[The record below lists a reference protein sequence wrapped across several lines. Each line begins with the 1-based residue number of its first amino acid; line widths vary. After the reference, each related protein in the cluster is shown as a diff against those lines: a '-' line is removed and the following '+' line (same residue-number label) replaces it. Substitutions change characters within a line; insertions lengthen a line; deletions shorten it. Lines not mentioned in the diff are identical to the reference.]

1 MLEEYDALLNVRE
14 LREILSIGRNSAY
27 DLLKQGEIQAFRIGR
42 NWKIPKDSVIQY
54 ISQWQNRS
62 H

>member
-1 MLEEYDALLNVRE
+1 MLKEYDALLNVQE

-42 NWKIPKDSVIQY
+42 NWKIPKDSVIHY